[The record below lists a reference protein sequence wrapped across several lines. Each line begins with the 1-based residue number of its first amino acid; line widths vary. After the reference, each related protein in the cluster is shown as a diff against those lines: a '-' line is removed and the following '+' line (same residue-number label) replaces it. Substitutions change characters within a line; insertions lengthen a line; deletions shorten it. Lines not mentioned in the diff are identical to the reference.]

1 MPPIKKLPNGENN
14 GKKEKGGGLRTFM
27 LVLLAVLL
35 GGGLTFGALRYTGV
49 LSGKP
54 AQATPVEQ
62 SMDTLD
68 LGSKV
73 LNLADAGPSHFL
85 RVDVVLAYPSG
96 DKALADELKAKQPQ
110 VTEAMLTVLRG
121 MTSQQVLPVK
131 NQDSIKQQILQA
143 VNAQLI
149 HGKVAGLYFT
159 DFLVQ

>member
-1 MPPIKKLPNGENN
+1 MPPIKKLPTGENN
-14 GKKEKGGGLRTFM
+14 GKKEKGGGFRTFM
-27 LVLLAVLL
+27 VVLLAVLL
-35 GGGLTFGALRYTGV
+35 GGGLTYGALHFTGV

-54 AQATPVEQ
+54 AQATPVEPA
-62 SMDTLD
+62 MDTLD

-73 LNLADAGPSHFL
+73 INLADAGPSHFL
-85 RVDVVLAYPSG
+85 RVDVVLAYPV
-96 DKALADELKAKQPQ
+96 DNALANELKAKQPQ
-110 VTEAMLTVLRG
+110 VTEAVLTTLRS

-149 HGKVAGLYFT
+149 HGKVTNLYFT